1 MMRVVILVVASVVL
15 QAGVAEACGV
25 PGAGGPAGVAMC
37 NLKDAKGAKP
47 DRVGL
52 RFSASFTQ
60 SDSVIVFPGRG
71 NISIERSGTAISAEF
86 SVKPN
91 LILSVMGG
99 AVVRGTIGKQGGDVT
114 ARVLPG
120 PLAAV
125 SLSWRVLGLKETE
138 PLLLLSTTFS
148 FVTHDTVLLDNSH
161 SRYTAGDVRFGVIC
175 GKTLWDVFTPYA
187 VARVFGGPVFYSAA
201 GISGTDLY
209 HFQLGA
215 GATVSVARRVDF
227 FFEAIA
233 LGERALTGG
242 IGLTL

>member
-1 MMRVVILVVASVVL
+1 MRSVVL
-15 QAGVAEACGV
+15 LMFLGALFQARAAEACGV

-37 NLKDAKGAKP
+37 NLKDAKNARP
-47 DRVGL
+47 DRIGL

-71 NISIERSGTAISAEF
+71 NISIERSGTAISAEY
-86 SVKPN
+86 SVRPN

-99 AVVRGTIGKQGGDVT
+99 AVVGGQIGRQGGDVT

-148 FVTHDTVLLDNSH
+148 FVTHDTVLLDNSK

-175 GKTLWDVFTPYA
+175 GKTLWDVFTPYG
-187 VARVFGGPVFYSAA
+187 VARIFGGPVFYGAA
-201 GISGTDLY
+201 GVAGTDLY
-209 HFQLGA
+209 HFQLGV

-227 FFEAIA
+227 FVEGIA